1 MEQVNVYQILTDLG
15 YKLKDYGK
23 EYRTKPLYRESD
35 NDTVLKIY
43 KDSGHWFDFKE
54 NISGDFNSLVSM
66 TLKLEN
72 PEKAKEWLKDK
83 NFSFNRTFEPTKPLL
98 KSTKKFDID
107 LLNNLDQDNK
117 YWNKRGVDN
126 QTLLD
131 FKGGVAKAG
140 KMKNRY
146 VFPIFDTKKN
156 IIGFSGRDITAIS
169 KIKWK
174 HLGEKNDF
182 LYPLFLNSN
191 EIEKQ
196 KEIILVE
203 SIGDMLS
210 LYQAGIRNVLVTF
223 GTNLSLSILNYCLK
237 TDMKKIYISLNNDS
251 NKNNAGNIAAEKT
264 YARLKRYF
272 DDKQL
277 KISLPTKKDFGEM
290 NKEEILQW
298 KDINFMEQ
306 KERK

>member
-146 VFPIFDTKKN
+146 VFPIFDIKNN
-156 IIGFSGRDITAIS
+156 IIGFSGRDITGIS

-210 LYQAGIRNVLVTF
+210 LYQAGIKNVLVTF

-298 KDINFMEQ
+298 KTNL
-306 KERK
+306 

>member
-23 EYRTKPLYRESD
+23 EYRAKPLYRESD

-54 NISGDFNSLVSM
+54 NISGDFTSLINM
-66 TLKLEN
+66 TLKLES
-72 PEKAKEWLKDK
+72 PDKAKEWLKDK
-83 NFSFNRTFEPTKPLL
+83 NFSFIRPFESAKPLI
-98 KSTKKFDID
+98 KSTKKFDSEI
-107 LLNNLDQDNK
+107 LQNLELNYG
-117 YWNKRGVDN
+117 YWNKRNITDD
-126 QTLLD
+126 TLTQ

-146 VFPIFDTKKN
+146 VFPIFDIKN
-156 IIGFSGRDITAIS
+156 NVIGFSGRDITNLS

-174 HLGEKNDF
+174 HLGEKTDF
-182 LYPLFLNSN
+182 LYPLFLNSQI
-191 EIEKQ
+191 IENQ

-203 SIGDMLS
+203 SIGDMLN
-210 LYQAGIRNVLVTF
+210 LWQADIKNVLVTF
-223 GTNLSLSILNYCLK
+223 GTNLSLIILNYCLK
-237 TDMKKIYISLNNDS
+237 IDAKKIYISLNNDA
-251 NKNNAGNIAAEKT
+251 NKNNAGNIGAEKT
-264 YARLKRYF
+264 LARLKRYF

-277 KISLPTKKDFGEM
+277 QIALPPKKDFGEM

-298 KDINFMEQ
+298 KANL
-306 KERK
+306 

>member
-117 YWNKRGVDN
+117 YWNKRGVDH

-146 VFPIFDTKKN
+146 VFPIFDIKNN
-156 IIGFSGRDITAIS
+156 IIGFSGRDITGIS

-210 LYQAGIRNVLVTF
+210 LYQAGIKNVLVTF

-298 KDINFMEQ
+298 KTNL
-306 KERK
+306 

>member
-23 EYRTKPLYRESD
+23 EFRTKPLYRDSD

-43 KDSGHWFDFKE
+43 KDTGHWFDFKE
-54 NISGDFNSLVSM
+54 NISGDFNSLIGM
-66 TLKLEN
+66 TLKLED
-72 PEKAKEWLKDK
+72 PDKAKEWLKNK
-83 NFSFNRTFEPTKPLL
+83 NFAFHQPIEHTKPLL
-98 KSTKKFDID
+98 KSSKKFDSD
-107 LLNNLDQDNK
+107 LLSNLESNHS
-117 YWNKRGVDN
+117 YWNNRGIITD
-126 QTLLD
+126 TLIK
-131 FKGGVAKAG
+131 FKGGVGKAG

-146 VFPIFDTKKN
+146 VFPIFDIKNN
-156 IIGFSGRDITAIS
+156 IIGFSGRDITNLS

-182 LYPLFLNSN
+182 LYPLFLNSKI
-191 EIEKQ
+191 IEDQ

-210 LYQAGIRNVLVTF
+210 LYQSGVQNVLVTF
-223 GTNLSLSILNYCLK
+223 GTTISLSILNYCLK
-237 TDMKKIYISLNNDS
+237 IDPKKIHISLNNDS
-251 NKNNAGNIAAEKT
+251 NNNNAGNIGAEKG

-277 KISLPTKKDFGEM
+277 QISLPTKKDFGEM

-298 KDINFMEQ
+298 KANL
-306 KERK
+306 

>member
-1 MEQVNVYQILTDLG
+1 MEEVNVYQILTDLG
-15 YKLKDYGK
+15 YKLKDYGR

-83 NFSFNRTFEPTKPLL
+83 NFTFNRNFEPTKPLL

-107 LLNNLDQDNK
+107 LLNNLEIDNK
-117 YWNKRGVDN
+117 YWNKRGVSN
-126 QTLLD
+126 ETLLD

-146 VFPIFDTKKN
+146 VFPIFDLKEN
-156 IIGFSGRDITAIS
+156 IIGFSGRDITGIS

-182 LYPLFLNSN
+182 LYPLFLNLN

-210 LYQAGIRNVLVTF
+210 LYQAGVKNILVTF

-251 NKNNAGNIAAEKT
+251 NRNHAGNIAAEKT

-290 NKEEILQW
+290 TKEEILQW
-298 KDINFMEQ
+298 KTNL
-306 KERK
+306 

>member
-1 MEQVNVYQILTDLG
+1 MDQVNVYQILTDLG

-23 EYRTKPLYRESD
+23 EYRTRPLYRESD

-54 NISGDFNSLVSM
+54 NISGDFSSLVNM
-66 TLKLEN
+66 TLKLES

-83 NFSFNRTFEPTKPLL
+83 NFSFNKVHEPSKPLL
-98 KSTKKFDID
+98 KSTKKFDINI
-107 LLNNLDQDNK
+107 LQNLELNHQ
-117 YWNKRGVDN
+117 YWNKRNVSDN
-126 QTLLD
+126 TLIQ

-146 VFPIFDTKKN
+146 VFPIFDISNN
-156 IIGFSGRDITAIS
+156 IIGFSGRDITNLS

-182 LYPLFLNSN
+182 LYPLFLNSKI
-191 EIEKQ
+191 IENQ

-210 LYQAGIRNVLVTF
+210 LWQADIKNVLVTF

-237 TDMKKIYISLNNDS
+237 IDVKRIYISLNNDS
-251 NKNNAGNIAAEKT
+251 NKNNAGNIGAEKT

-272 DDKQL
+272 DEKQL
-277 KISLPTKKDFGEM
+277 RIALPTKKDFGEM
-290 NKEEILQW
+290 SKEEILQW
-298 KDINFMEQ
+298 KSNL
-306 KERK
+306 

>member
-1 MEQVNVYQILTDLG
+1 MEQVNIYQILTDLG

-54 NISGDFNSLVSM
+54 NISGDFSSLVSM

-83 NFSFNRTFEPTKPLL
+83 NFTFNRTFEPTKPLL

-107 LLNNLDQDNK
+107 LLNNLELDNK
-117 YWNKRGVDN
+117 YWNNRGIN
-126 QTLLD
+126 NETLLD
-131 FKGGVAKAG
+131 FKGGIAKAG

-146 VFPIFDTKKN
+146 VFPIFDHINN
-156 IIGFSGRDITAIS
+156 IIGFSGRDITGIS

-174 HLGEKNDF
+174 HLGEKSDF
-182 LYPLFLNSN
+182 IYPLFLNSN
-191 EIEKQ
+191 EIQNQ

-210 LYQAGIRNVLVTF
+210 LYQAGIKNVLVTF

-237 TDMKKIYISLNNDS
+237 IDVKKIYISLNNDS

-264 YARLKRYF
+264 LARLRRYF
-272 DDKQL
+272 DEKQL
-277 KISLPTKKDFGEM
+277 KISLPIKKDFGEM
-290 NKEEILQW
+290 SKEEILQW
-298 KDINFMEQ
+298 KTNV
-306 KERK
+306 

>member
-1 MEQVNVYQILTDLG
+1 MDEVNVYQILTDLG
-15 YKLKDYGK
+15 YKLKDYGR

-83 NFSFNRTFEPTKPLL
+83 NFSFSRSFEATKPLL
-98 KSTKKFDID
+98 KSTKKFDIEI
-107 LLNNLDQDNK
+107 LENLELNHQ
-117 YWNKRGVDN
+117 YWNKRN
-126 QTLLD
+126 ITYETLTQ
-131 FKGGVAKAG
+131 FKGGIAKAG

-146 VFPIFDTKKN
+146 VFPIFDINNN
-156 IIGFSGRDITAIS
+156 IIGFSGRDITNLS

-182 LYPLFLNSN
+182 LYPLFLNKN
-191 EIEKQ
+191 IIEDI
-196 KEIILVE
+196 KEVILVE

-210 LYQAGIRNVLVTF
+210 LYQAGIKNVLVTF

-237 TDMKKIYISLNNDS
+237 IDVKKIYISLNNDS

-277 KISLPTKKDFGEM
+277 RISLPTKKDFGEM

-298 KDINFMEQ
+298 KTNL
-306 KERK
+306 

>member
-146 VFPIFDTKKN
+146 VFPIFDIKKN
-156 IIGFSGRDITAIS
+156 IIGFSGRDITGIS

-210 LYQAGIRNVLVTF
+210 LYQAGIKNVLVTF

-298 KDINFMEQ
+298 KTNL
-306 KERK
+306 

>member
-1 MEQVNVYQILTDLG
+1 MEQVNIYQILTDLG

-54 NISGDFNSLVSM
+54 NISGDFSSLVSM

-83 NFSFNRTFEPTKPLL
+83 NFTFNRTFEPRKPLL

-107 LLNNLDQDNK
+107 LLNNLELDNK
-117 YWNKRGVDN
+117 YWNNRGIN
-126 QTLLD
+126 NETLLD
-131 FKGGVAKAG
+131 FKGGIAKAG

-146 VFPIFDTKKN
+146 VFPIFDHINN
-156 IIGFSGRDITAIS
+156 IIGFSGRDVTGIS

-174 HLGEKNDF
+174 HLGEKSDF
-182 LYPLFLNSN
+182 IYPLFLNSN
-191 EIEKQ
+191 EIQNQ

-210 LYQAGIRNVLVTF
+210 LYQAGIKNVLVTF

-237 TDMKKIYISLNNDS
+237 IDVKKIYISLNNDS

-264 YARLKRYF
+264 LARLRRYF
-272 DDKQL
+272 DEKQL
-277 KISLPTKKDFGEM
+277 KISLPIKKDFGEM
-290 NKEEILQW
+290 SKEEILQW
-298 KDINFMEQ
+298 KTNV
-306 KERK
+306 